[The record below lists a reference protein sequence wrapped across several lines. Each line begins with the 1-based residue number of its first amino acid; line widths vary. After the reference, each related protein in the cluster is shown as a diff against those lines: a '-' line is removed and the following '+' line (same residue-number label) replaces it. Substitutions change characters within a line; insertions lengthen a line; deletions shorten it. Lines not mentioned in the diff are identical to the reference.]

1 MARDHMNDEAIN
13 TKYKG
18 EAVRIFNTEE
28 ELKEPTPEPQRGAEY
43 VRQETHNSG
52 IDTPGATTYSQY
64 YGGDMQVTYP
74 LLVIKNMHNSY
85 TKKVLD
91 EYMDTKFQGSQ
102 KQPIMIAIRI
112 EKNGK
117 GVVKGWRNSVIDCKF
132 LNLVDTL
139 GLTYDYYI
147 SKGNKSPNPK
157 LEFIDQEEF
166 GKIILP
172 DLDDAINYYETE
184 EIEPIDYSDLEQ
196 KLEFIEHEN
205 QVKET
210 LDNQINNCET
220 EVILPNDI
228 EDVLDQEEITIDN
241 TKEVTEEKDQININ
255 SSAIKFGAHN

>member
-13 TKYKG
+13 TKYRG
-18 EAVRIFNTEE
+18 EAVRVFNTKE
-28 ELKEPTPEPQRGAEY
+28 ELKKPTPEPQRGAEY

-52 IDTPGATTYSQY
+52 VDAPGATTYSQY

-74 LLVIKNMHNSY
+74 LLVIKGMHNSY

-91 EYMDTKFQGSQ
+91 EYMDTKLQDLPQ
-102 KQPIMIAIRI
+102 DPIMIAIRL

-117 GVVKGWRNSVIDCKF
+117 GIVKGWRNSPINCKF

-157 LEFIDQEEF
+157 IEFIDQVEF

-172 DLDDAINYYETE
+172 DEEDAINYYETE
-184 EIEPIDYSDLEQ
+184 EIEPVEYADLEQ
-196 KLEFIEHEN
+196 TLSFVEHEN
-205 QVKET
+205 QVRDSHMEQ
-210 LDNQINNCET
+210 LNNCET
-220 EVILPNDI
+220 EVILPDDI
-228 EDVLDQEEITIDN
+228 ADALGGDEITIDN
-241 TKEVTEEKDQININ
+241 VKEDLEEDDKNTIKG
-255 SSAIKFGAHN
+255 SAVKFGAKG